1 MLTFP
6 SSVCLHVYV
15 CMCVFFLVKNNTAIM
30 AEMRVLKGW
39 SENIKMMRWQQKG
52 LTLVGY
58 VYFMLMG
65 R

>member
-1 MLTFP
+1 
-6 SSVCLHVYV
+6 
-15 CMCVFFLVKNNTAIM
+15 M

-52 LTLVGY
+52 LTHVGY